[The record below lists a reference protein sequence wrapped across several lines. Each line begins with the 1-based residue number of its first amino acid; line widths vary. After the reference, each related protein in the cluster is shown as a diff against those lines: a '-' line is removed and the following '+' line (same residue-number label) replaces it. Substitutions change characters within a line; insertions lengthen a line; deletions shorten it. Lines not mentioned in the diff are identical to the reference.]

1 MSLLIVYLIYWNFI
15 YTVHNLELIDP
26 DRRRSNLFIKILK
39 KNEVFFIDEEYVIFY
54 ELDPTNIFN
63 DKRHV
68 EHKSKR
74 WSKHF
79 DNFIEDLFAFLF
91 HLMYEKNSKFFFIN
105 THHILNVFYYIYKF
119 NRKYTIKRNFFK
131 RFYYHNI
138 LTFNFLKKKLN
149 ITYSCKNN
157 LISSIT
163 PGIIT
168 KKLDI
173 INKKNKKSIKIV
185 NIMVK
190 SMLKTYRKN
199 ENYHKLIIQVKGTK
213 SSFYKILIF
222 VKDILKKYTDAYFI
236 YTPVISFS
244 KKNFKK
250 IRSLKRNFRKK
261 YFKN

>member
-1 MSLLIVYLIYWNFI
+1 MYDVYNLKSIN
-15 YTVHNLELIDP
+15 TVKSD
-26 DRRRSNLFIKILK
+26 LFIKILR
-39 KNEVFFIDEEYVIFY
+39 KNEIFFIAEEYVIFY
-54 ELDPTNIFN
+54 ELDTTNISN
-63 DKRHV
+63 DKRDL

-74 WSKHF
+74 WSKYF
-79 DNFIEDLFAFLF
+79 DKFIEDVFLF
-91 HLMYEKNSKFFFIN
+91 LCILINNKNISKRLIIKN
-105 THHILNVFYYIYKF
+105 HVLYVFYYMYKF

-131 RFYYHNI
+131 RFYYHNV

-149 ITYSCKNN
+149 ITYSYKNN

-173 INKKNKKSIKIV
+173 INKKNKKSGKIV

-199 ENYHKLIIQVKGTK
+199 ENFHKLIIQVKGTK
-213 SSFYKILIF
+213 LSFFKILIH
-222 VKDILKKYTDAYFI
+222 VKDIIKKYTDTYFI
-236 YTPVISFS
+236 YTPVISFN

-250 IRSLKRNFRKK
+250 IRSLKRNFKKK